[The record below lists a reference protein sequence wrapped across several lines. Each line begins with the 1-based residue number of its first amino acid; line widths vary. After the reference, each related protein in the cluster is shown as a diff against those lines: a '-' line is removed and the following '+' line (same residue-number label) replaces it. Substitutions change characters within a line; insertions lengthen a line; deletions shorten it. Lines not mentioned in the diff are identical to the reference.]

1 MRREKRTY
9 ESEEMGKGKE
19 AINLVTSTHLHALTD
34 LGCPSGSIRT
44 ADLAVLMM
52 YCEDDAC
59 SNMRITISK

>member
-9 ESEEMGKGKE
+9 EMGKGKE
-19 AINLVTSTHLHALTD
+19 AINLVTCKHPHALTD

-52 YCEDDAC
+52 YNEDDAC